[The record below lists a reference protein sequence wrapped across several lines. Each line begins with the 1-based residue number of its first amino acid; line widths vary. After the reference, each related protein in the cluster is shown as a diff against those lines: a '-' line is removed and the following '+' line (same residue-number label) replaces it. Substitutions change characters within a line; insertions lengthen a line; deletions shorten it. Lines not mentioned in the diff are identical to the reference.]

1 MSRTAGQELGEQLE
15 RAVSAGCEMYLR
27 QRVARIE
34 KVPTPIK
41 QLKRAGAGG
50 EFLAVHERVAHT
62 DFFGVWLSGPL
73 AGKAIVIECKATF
86 GDRLAYS
93 VIEVQQRAWL
103 DDTPEA
109 YLLVEFAS
117 LRTVRLVRWA
127 DVQPRSSV
135 KPTDGWPV
143 AAVQFLAPLLADA
156 TNRAQST
163 AEPSAG

>member
-1 MSRTAGQELGEQLE
+1 MSRSAGQELGARLEQ
-15 RAVSAGCEMYLR
+15 AVIDGCGVYLR
-27 QRVARIE
+27 QRIARIE

-50 EFLAVHERVAHT
+50 EFLAVHEREAHT

-86 GDRLAYS
+86 NDRLPYS
-93 VIEVQQRAWL
+93 VVEVQQRAWL

-109 YLLVEFAS
+109 YLLVEFATC
-117 LRTVRLVRWA
+117 RAVRLVRWA
-127 DVQPRSSV
+127 DCRPGSSV

-143 AAVQFLAPLLADA
+143 SAVQFLAPLLG
-156 TNRAQST
+156 
-163 AEPSAG
+163 P